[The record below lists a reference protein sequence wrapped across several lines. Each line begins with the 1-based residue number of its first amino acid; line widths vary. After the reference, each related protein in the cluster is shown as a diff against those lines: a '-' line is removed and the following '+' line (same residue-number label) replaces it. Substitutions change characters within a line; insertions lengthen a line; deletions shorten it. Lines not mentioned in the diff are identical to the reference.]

1 MNQKEL
7 NIYFRKIRLLLPIYS
22 KAEKQFLKDFKNS
35 VFVFV
40 FIEQNPLCTMD
51 DVIERFSTPEEVV
64 HDYISEAL
72 ATENLCQKIQFRRF
86 VKKILLTLLI
96 GILAALAVRTIALL
110 HIVNESEQYYITREI
125 TEIE

>member
-22 KAEKQFLKDFKNS
+22 KAEKQFLKDFKDS
-35 VFVFV
+35 VFV

-72 ATENLCQKIQFRRF
+72 TTENLCQKIQFIRF
-86 VKKILLTLLI
+86 VKKILLILLI
-96 GILAALAVRTIALL
+96 GFLAALAVRTIALL
-110 HIVNESEQYYITREI
+110 HIVNESEQYYITREVA
-125 TEIE
+125 EIE

>member
-22 KAEKQFLKDFKNS
+22 KAEKQFLKDFKDS
-35 VFVFV
+35 VFV
-40 FIEQNPLCTMD
+40 FIEKNPLCTMD

-86 VKKILLTLLI
+86 VKKILLILLI
-96 GILAALAVRTIALL
+96 GFLAALAVRTIALL

>member
-7 NIYFRKIRLLLPIYS
+7 NIYFKKIRLLLPIYS
-22 KAEKQFLKDFKNS
+22 KAEKQFLKDFKDS
-35 VFVFV
+35 VFV

-86 VKKILLTLLI
+86 VKKILLILLI
-96 GILAALAVRTIALL
+96 GFLAALAVRTIALL

>member
-7 NIYFRKIRLLLPIYS
+7 NIYFKEIRLLLPIYS
-22 KAEKQFLKDFKNS
+22 KAEKQFLKDFKDS
-35 VFVFV
+35 VFV
-40 FIEQNPLCTMD
+40 FIEKNPLCTMD
-51 DVIERFSTPEEVV
+51 DVIERFSEPEEVV

-86 VKKILLTLLI
+86 VKKILLILLI
-96 GILAALAVRTIALL
+96 GLLAALAVRTIALL
-110 HIVNESEQYYITREI
+110 HIVNESEQYYITREV

>member
-7 NIYFRKIRLLLPIYS
+7 NIYFKKIRLLLPIYS
-22 KAEKQFLKDFKNS
+22 KAEKQFLKDFKDS
-35 VFVFV
+35 VFV
-40 FIEQNPLCTMD
+40 FIEKNPLCTMD

-72 ATENLCQKIQFRRF
+72 ATEDLCQKIQFRRF
-86 VKKILLTLLI
+86 VKKILLMLLI
-96 GILAALAVRTIALL
+96 GLLAALAVRTIALL
-110 HIVNESEQYYITREI
+110 HIVNESEQYYITREV

>member
-7 NIYFRKIRLLLPIYS
+7 DTYFKQIKLLLPLYT
-22 KAEKQFLKDFKNS
+22 KKEKQFLRDFKDS
-35 VFVFV
+35 VNEFCS
-40 FIEQNPLCTMD
+40 QSPNCTME
-51 DVIERFSTPEEVV
+51 DVIARFSTPEEIV

-72 ATENLCQKIQFRRF
+72 ATENLCQKIQLRRF

-110 HIVNESEQYYITREI
+110 HIVNESEQYYITREV

>member
-22 KAEKQFLKDFKNS
+22 KAEKQFLKDFKDS
-35 VFVFV
+35 VFV

-110 HIVNESEQYYITREI
+110 HIVKESEQYYITREV

>member
-22 KAEKQFLKDFKNS
+22 KAEKQFLKDFKDS
-35 VFVFV
+35 VFV

-86 VKKILLTLLI
+86 VKKILLTLLN

>member
-22 KAEKQFLKDFKNS
+22 KAEKQFLKDFKDS
-35 VFVFV
+35 VFV

-125 TEIE
+125 TETE

>member
-22 KAEKQFLKDFKNS
+22 KAEKQFLKDFKDS
-35 VFVFV
+35 IFV

>member
-7 NIYFRKIRLLLPIYS
+7 DIYIRQIKLLLPLYT
-22 KAEKQFLKDFKNS
+22 KKEKQFLRDFKDS
-35 VFVFV
+35 VNEFCS
-40 FIEQNPLCTMD
+40 QSPNCTME
-51 DVIERFSTPEEVV
+51 DVITRFSTPEEIV

-72 ATENLCQKIQFRRF
+72 ATENLCQKIQLRRF

-110 HIVNESEQYYITREI
+110 HIVNESEQYYITREV

>member
-22 KAEKQFLKDFKNS
+22 KAEKQFLKDFKDS
-35 VFVFV
+35 VFV

-72 ATENLCQKIQFRRF
+72 TTENLCQKIQFIRF
-86 VKKILLTLLI
+86 VKKILLILLI
-96 GILAALAVRTIALL
+96 GFLAALAVRTIALL
-110 HIVNESEQYYITREI
+110 HIVNESEQYYITREV

>member
-22 KAEKQFLKDFKNS
+22 KAEKQFLKDFKDS
-35 VFVFV
+35 VFV

-110 HIVNESEQYYITREI
+110 HIVNENEQYYITREI

>member
-7 NIYFRKIRLLLPIYS
+7 DIYFRQIKLLLPLYT
-22 KAEKQFLKDFKNS
+22 KKEKQFLRDFKDS
-35 VFVFV
+35 VNEFCS
-40 FIEQNPLCTMD
+40 QSPNCTME
-51 DVIERFSTPEEVV
+51 DVIARFSTPEEIV

-72 ATENLCQKIQFRRF
+72 ATENLCQKIQLRRF

-110 HIVNESEQYYITREI
+110 HIVNESEQYYITREV

>member
-35 VFVFV
+35 VFV

-86 VKKILLTLLI
+86 VKKILLILLI
-96 GILAALAVRTIALL
+96 GLLAALAVRTITLL
-110 HIVNESEQYYITREI
+110 HIVNESEQYYITREV

>member
-22 KAEKQFLKDFKNS
+22 KAEKQFLKDFKDS
-35 VFVFV
+35 VFV

-72 ATENLCQKIQFRRF
+72 ATENLCQKIQFIRF

-110 HIVNESEQYYITREI
+110 HIVNESEQYYITREV

>member
-7 NIYFRKIRLLLPIYS
+7 DTYFKQIKLLLPLYT
-22 KAEKQFLKDFKNS
+22 KKEKQFLRDFKDS
-35 VFVFV
+35 VNEFCS
-40 FIEQNPLCTMD
+40 QSPNCTME
-51 DVIERFSTPEEVV
+51 DVIARFSTPEEIV

-72 ATENLCQKIQFRRF
+72 ATENLCQKIQLRRF
-86 VKKILLTLLI
+86 VKKILLILLI

-110 HIVNESEQYYITREI
+110 HIVNESEQYYITREV

>member
-22 KAEKQFLKDFKNS
+22 KAEKQFLKDFKDS
-35 VFVFV
+35 VFV
-40 FIEQNPLCTMD
+40 FIEQNPLGTMD

>member
-22 KAEKQFLKDFKNS
+22 KAEKQFLKDFKDS
-35 VFVFV
+35 VFV

-110 HIVNESEQYYITREI
+110 HIVNESE
-125 TEIE
+125 

>member
-1 MNQKEL
+1 MNQKEV

-22 KAEKQFLKDFKNS
+22 KAEKQFLKDFKDS
-35 VFVFV
+35 VFV

>member
-22 KAEKQFLKDFKNS
+22 KAEKQFLKDFKDS
-35 VFVFV
+35 VFV

>member
-7 NIYFRKIRLLLPIYS
+7 NIYFKKIRLLLPIYS
-22 KAEKQFLKDFKNS
+22 KAEKQFLKDFKDS
-35 VFVFV
+35 VFV

-96 GILAALAVRTIALL
+96 GISAALAVRTIALL

>member
-7 NIYFRKIRLLLPIYS
+7 DTYFRQIKLLLPLYT
-22 KAEKQFLKDFKNS
+22 KKEKQFLRDFKDS
-35 VFVFV
+35 VNEFCS
-40 FIEQNPLCTMD
+40 QSPNCTME
-51 DVIERFSTPEEVV
+51 DVIARFSTPEEIV
-64 HDYISEAL
+64 HDYISESL

>member
-7 NIYFRKIRLLLPIYS
+7 NIYFKNIRLLLPIYS
-22 KAEKQFLKDFKNS
+22 KAEKQFLKDFKDS
-35 VFVFV
+35 VFV
-40 FIEQNPLCTMD
+40 FIEKNPLCTMD
-51 DVIERFSTPEEVV
+51 DVIERFSEPEEVV

-86 VKKILLTLLI
+86 VKKILLILLI
-96 GILAALAVRTIALL
+96 GLLAALAVRTIALL

>member
-7 NIYFRKIRLLLPIYS
+7 NIYFKKIRLLLPIYS

-35 VFVFV
+35 VFV

-72 ATENLCQKIQFRRF
+72 ATEDLCQKIQFRRF
-86 VKKILLTLLI
+86 VKKILLILLI
-96 GILAALAVRTIALL
+96 GLLAALAVRTIALL
-110 HIVNESEQYYITREI
+110 HIVNESEQYYITREV

>member
-1 MNQKEL
+1 MNQKEV

-22 KAEKQFLKDFKNS
+22 KAEKQFLKDFKDS
-35 VFVFV
+35 VFV
-40 FIEQNPLCTMD
+40 FIEKNPLCTMD
-51 DVIERFSTPEEVV
+51 DVIERFSEPEEVV

>member
-22 KAEKQFLKDFKNS
+22 KAEKQFLKDFKDS
-35 VFVFV
+35 VFV
-40 FIEQNPLCTMD
+40 FIEKNPLCTMD
-51 DVIERFSTPEEVV
+51 DVIERFSEPEEVV

-72 ATENLCQKIQFRRF
+72 ATENLCQKIQFIRF
-86 VKKILLTLLI
+86 VKKILLI
-96 GILAALAVRTIALL
+96 GFLAALAVRTIALL
-110 HIVNESEQYYITREI
+110 HIVNESEQYYITREV

>member
-7 NIYFRKIRLLLPIYS
+7 NIYFKKIRLVLPIYS
-22 KAEKQFLKDFKNS
+22 KAEKQFLKDFKDS
-35 VFVFV
+35 VFV
-40 FIEQNPLCTMD
+40 FIEKNPLCTMD
-51 DVIERFSTPEEVV
+51 DVIERFSEPEEVV

-125 TEIE
+125 TETE

>member
-7 NIYFRKIRLLLPIYS
+7 DIYIRQIKLLLPLYT
-22 KAEKQFLKDFKNS
+22 KKEKQFLRDFKDS
-35 VFVFV
+35 VNEFCS
-40 FIEQNPLCTMD
+40 QSPNCTME
-51 DVIERFSTPEEVV
+51 DVIARFSTPEEIV

-72 ATENLCQKIQFRRF
+72 ATENLCQKIQLRRF

-110 HIVNESEQYYITREI
+110 HIVNESEQYYITREV

>member
-7 NIYFRKIRLLLPIYS
+7 DTYFRQIKLLLPLYT
-22 KAEKQFLKDFKNS
+22 KKEKQFLRDFKDS
-35 VFVFV
+35 VNEFSS
-40 FIEQNPLCTMD
+40 QSPNCTMD

-72 ATENLCQKIQFRRF
+72 ATEDLCQKIQFRRF
-86 VKKILLTLLI
+86 VKKILLILLI
-96 GILAALAVRTIALL
+96 GLLAALAVRTIALL
-110 HIVNESEQYYITREI
+110 HIVNESEQYYITREV

>member
-7 NIYFRKIRLLLPIYS
+7 NIYFKKIRLLLPIYS
-22 KAEKQFLKDFKNS
+22 KAEKQFLKDFKDS
-35 VFVFV
+35 VFV
-40 FIEQNPLCTMD
+40 FIEKNPLCTMD

-86 VKKILLTLLI
+86 VKKILLILLI
-96 GILAALAVRTIALL
+96 GLLAALAVRTIALL

>member
-7 NIYFRKIRLLLPIYS
+7 DTYFRQIKLLLPLYT
-22 KAEKQFLKDFKNS
+22 KKEKQFLRDFKDS
-35 VFVFV
+35 VNEFCS
-40 FIEQNPLCTMD
+40 QSPNCTME
-51 DVIERFSTPEEVV
+51 DVIARFSTPEEVV

-72 ATENLCQKIQFRRF
+72 ATENLCQKIQLRRF
-86 VKKILLTLLI
+86 VKKILLILLI

-110 HIVNESEQYYITREI
+110 HIVNESEQYYITREV